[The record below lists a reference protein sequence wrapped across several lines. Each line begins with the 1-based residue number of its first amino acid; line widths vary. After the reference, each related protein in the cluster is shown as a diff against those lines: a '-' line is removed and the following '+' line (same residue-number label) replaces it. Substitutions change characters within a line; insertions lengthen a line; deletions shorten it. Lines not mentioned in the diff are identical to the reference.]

1 MAPPSMAYYH
11 LIVLILILSI
21 FSIHDVLSAKCIQW
35 THKYVDPDGPSM
47 IYSETISSTDGIGT
61 QLSLYALLWQM
72 RRNYNVDV
80 FISQNCFDQLSAVFT
95 PESLKDLPILEEY
108 FCNSEEI
115 KFEFFGGNFQSF
127 ADKKSLRVGRTLYF
141 WPSVETVTKF
151 LKKNGQRLPKGDI
164 NVGLSGYK

>member
-1 MAPPSMAYYH
+1 MSPIAYYLL
-11 LIVLILILSI
+11 LISI
-21 FSIHDVLSAKCIQW
+21 FIHDVFSVKCVQW
-35 THKYVDPDGPSM
+35 TPKYVDPDGPSM
-47 IYSETISSTDGIGT
+47 VYSETISTTDGIGT

-141 WPSVETVTKF
+141 WPSVETVTKI
-151 LKKNGQRLPKGDI
+151 LKKNGQSHLPNGDI
-164 NVGLSGYK
+164 NIGLSGYK